1 MDDSQPSLLGD
12 SGPAAVG
19 GSIRL
24 RGGSAPAP
32 VRPVARVLIETAVPH
47 LARTFDYGVT
57 DTQDADALA
66 GVRVRVRFSGRLVS
80 GFLLERAEATDVAGE
95 IAPLERVV
103 SSPS

>member
-1 MDDSQPSLLGD
+1 CSVRCSIFAILPYTSLFR
-12 SGPAAVG
+12 S
-19 GSIRL
+19 RR

-80 GFLLERAEATDVAGE
+80 GFLLERRSEEHTSELQSRCDLVC
-95 IAPLERVV
+95 RR
-103 SSPS
+103 